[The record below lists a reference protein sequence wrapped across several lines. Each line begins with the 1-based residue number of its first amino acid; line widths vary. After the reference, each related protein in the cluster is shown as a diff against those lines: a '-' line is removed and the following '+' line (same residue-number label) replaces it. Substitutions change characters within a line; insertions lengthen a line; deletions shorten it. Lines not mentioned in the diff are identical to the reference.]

1 MKLFNIFAVVA
12 GTMVAYS
19 QAITIRAIQGD
30 GDAAAGGDAAT
41 GGEADA
47 ALVPGVVDAIFTI
60 GDSDKSG
67 VIDRNEFRDMVK
79 GMREIFAAADK
90 VGGTCPDGDV
100 SKEDLTTAIL
110 AEMAKDHSAGGDDS
124 AGGDAAKTD

>member
-41 GGEADA
+41 GGEVDPTT
-47 ALVPGVVDAIFTI
+47 LVPGVVDAIFTI
-60 GDSDKSG
+60 GDADNSG
-67 VIDRNEFRDMVK
+67 VIDRDEFKLMVK

-90 VGGTCPDGDV
+90 VGGKCADGDV
-100 SKEDLTTAIL
+100 SPEDLKTAIL
-110 AEMAKDHSAGGDDS
+110 AEMAKDNSAD
-124 AGGDAAKTD
+124 GDAAKTD

>member
-41 GGEADA
+41 GGEVDPTT
-47 ALVPGVVDAIFTI
+47 LVPGVVDAIFTI
-60 GDSDKSG
+60 GDVDNSG
-67 VIDRNEFRDMVK
+67 VIDKDEFKLMVK
-79 GMREIFAAADK
+79 GMREIF
-90 VGGTCPDGDV
+90 
-100 SKEDLTTAIL
+100 
-110 AEMAKDHSAGGDDS
+110 
-124 AGGDAAKTD
+124 